1 MGAFFKLT
9 SKHSGE
15 LIAFFEF
22 DVKDDND
29 LDYLNSF
36 KETSSYVQQ
45 ISLAEYD
52 LLFREKRGKCYFF
65 DLRV

>member
-9 SKHSGE
+9 SKRSGE

-22 DVKDDND
+22 DVKSDKD

-36 KETSSYVQQ
+36 RENCYLQQ
-45 ISLAEYD
+45 ISLAEYEQ
-52 LLFREKRGKCYFF
+52 LFREKRGKCYFF

>member
-1 MGAFFKLT
+1 MGTFFKLT
-9 SKHSGE
+9 SKQSGE

-22 DVKDDND
+22 EVKDDND

-36 KETSSYVQQ
+36 KHNSYVQQ
-45 ISLAEYD
+45 ISLAEYER
-52 LLFREKRGKCYFF
+52 LFTEKRGKCYFF

>member
-1 MGAFFKLT
+1 MGTFFKLI
-9 SKHSGE
+9 SKRSGE

-36 KETSSYVQQ
+36 KGNSYVQQ
-45 ISLAEYD
+45 ISLTEYEQ
-52 LLFREKRGKCYFF
+52 LFIEKRGKCYFF

>member
-1 MGAFFKLT
+1 MGTFFKLT
-9 SKHSGE
+9 SKQSGE

-22 DVKDDND
+22 DIKDDND

-36 KETSSYVQQ
+36 KQNSYVQQ
-45 ISLAEYD
+45 ISLAEYER
-52 LLFREKRGKCYFF
+52 LFKERRGKCYFF